1 MKLVKLLKPVNEK
14 EIMALEIDDLLKL
27 RYKNTPL
34 FEEVEGW
41 LGKVYLNY
49 FKKDGVRYIKIGKT
63 KYVETIDRI
72 IRNHQAYK
80 KGWDDWVETS
90 MWEYFDEVKS
100 AKSVQNRAPI
110 VEKCEKDILKAWNKW
125 SSPADLPKINGMSEI
140 FVYTKQLD
148 AIARKYMEK
157 IRYNG

>member
-1 MKLVKLLKPVNEK
+1 MIN
-14 EIMALEIDDLLKL
+14 LEPI
-27 RYKNTPL
+27 
-34 FEEVEGW
+34 
-41 LGKVYLNY
+41 
-49 FKKDGVRYIKIGKT
+49 
-63 KYVETIDRI
+63 
-72 IRNHQAYK
+72 
-80 KGWDDWVETS
+80 
-90 MWEYFDEVKS
+90 